1 MKWLTYLVRSLAFML
16 FTVFGANMAFAVPL
30 VTSEIIY
37 PQTKTTHF
45 SQGDDVGFAARAPP
59 MAVTNV
65 TVTGGAT
72 VRRGSA
78 FSLHGQ
84 ETVAALFGFGADL
97 NATNRTSDNFL
108 DSTTAS
114 GDNIYHGNYSTAIGD
129 DTATL
134 NNFNNAI
141 NTGNGHNI
149 IVHGK
154 LDYDDLGGIP
164 TVNGRETNPAQIADA
179 VRSNPNYVEG
189 TQVCFASCWSGS
201 SGSAQSLANDL
212 GAPVHAPSRPVAWN
226 STTDNWVFDTDVFP
240 SGTSLPRPDIQPS
253 WQTYYPSGD

>member
-84 ETVAALFGFGADL
+84 ETVAALFGFDD
-97 NATNRTSDNFL
+97 NFFATNSGQYADILSPQSRQHILHGDGPGSGGHLTGFL
-108 DSTTAS
+108 IQMSSRVAQVYLVR
-114 GDNIYHGNYSTAIGD
+114 I
-129 DTATL
+129 
-134 NNFNNAI
+134 FNLA
-141 NTGNGHNI
+141 GKRI
-149 IVHGK
+149 IHQGT
-154 LDYDDLGGIP
+154 DLC
-164 TVNGRETNPAQIADA
+164 R
-179 VRSNPNYVEG
+179 
-189 TQVCFASCWSGS
+189 
-201 SGSAQSLANDL
+201 L
-212 GAPVHAPSRPVAWN
+212 
-226 STTDNWVFDTDVFP
+226 
-240 SGTSLPRPDIQPS
+240 
-253 WQTYYPSGD
+253 